1 MKFGEVGQRL
11 EGTYDSAVAWRRYIF
26 FIMIG
31 FQESFQETATVAR
44 GFCSVSGHLGL

>member
-1 MKFGEVGQRL
+1 MTQHLLGRV
-11 EGTYDSAVAWRRYIF
+11 F

-44 GFCSVSGHLGL
+44 GFSSVNPHLDL